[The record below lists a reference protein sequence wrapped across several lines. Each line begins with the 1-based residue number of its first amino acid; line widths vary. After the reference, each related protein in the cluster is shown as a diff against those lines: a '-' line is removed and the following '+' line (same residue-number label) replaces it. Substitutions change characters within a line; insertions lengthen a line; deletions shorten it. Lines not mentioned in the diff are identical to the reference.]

1 MRKVTVYDTRDQTPE
16 LPNAADGTPH
26 QLTLPV
32 AGTTVAAQRARHRV
46 VAAVRA
52 WDIRLGEARLG
63 AVELVVGELIAN
75 AVQHAGAGPITVN
88 VRQNGPELM
97 VDIHDAD
104 TDLPRA
110 TAAHRDCES
119 GRGLLLISEFA
130 DRHGVELSASGKRC
144 WAAFDL
150 PLSPNSK
157 ESAMTP
163 APSTPAA
170 TPRVI
175 DCFTGPWEFL
185 SNYSAAPVRLDG
197 VPYPTVEHAYQAA
210 KTLDET
216 VRARIADDPDPDEAK
231 RLGRQH
237 ADRADW
243 EEAKVPVMR
252 SLVGQKFQDPALRER
267 LLATGTAELVEGN
280 DWGDEFWGV
289 CGGHGQ
295 NTMGL
300 ILMAVREQARRERK
314 PAVQGDGSGA
324 PTTDIAGALGCAAQA
339 RIPTVHGVFTAW
351 GYRNVLEG
359 GEHLA
364 LTLGRIRGAER
375 VLVRVHSECLTGE
388 ALGSLRCDCG
398 PQLDAAMA
406 AVAAEGSG
414 VILYLRGHEGR
425 GIGLLAKLRAYALQ
439 DAGFDTVDANASMG
453 LPADARDYRIAAR
466 VLADLGVRS
475 VRLLSNNP
483 DKAEALT
490 ALGVEVAERLSL
502 LVAANIHSLEYLRT
516 KRDRMGHDLP
526 GLPEATD
533 LVGAEYAS

>member
-1 MRKVTVYDTRDQTPE
+1 M
-16 LPNAADGTPH
+16 
-26 QLTLPV
+26 
-32 AGTTVAAQRARHRV
+32 AAQQARHRI
-46 VAAVRA
+46 VAAIRA

-75 AVQHAGAGPITVN
+75 AAQHAGAGPITVN
-88 VRQNGPELM
+88 VRQNGPELI
-97 VDIHDAD
+97 VAVHDTG

-110 TAAHRDCES
+110 TAVDPDSES
-119 GRGLLLISEFA
+119 GRGVLLISEFA
-130 DRHGVELSASGKRC
+130 DRHGAELSAAGKRC

-150 PLSPNSK
+150 PLSSNSK
-157 ESAMTP
+157 GSAMTP
-163 APSTPAA
+163 APSTPAT
-170 TPRVI
+170 TPRAI

-185 SNYSAAPVRLDG
+185 SNYSAAPVQLDG
-197 VPYPTVEHAYQAA
+197 ALYPTVEHAYQAA

-216 VRARIADDPDPDEAK
+216 VRARIAEDPDPDEAK
-231 RLGRQH
+231 SLGRQH

-243 EEAKVPVMR
+243 EEAKVAVMR

-289 CGGHGQ
+289 CAGHGQ

-300 ILMAVREQARRERK
+300 ILMAVREQARREQD
-314 PAVQGDGSGA
+314 PATERHDSGA
-324 PTTDIAGALGCAAQA
+324 PATDIAGALGCAAQA
-339 RIPTVHGVFTAW
+339 RIPTAHGVFTAW

-490 ALGVEVAERLSL
+490 ALGVEVAERLPL

-533 LVGAEYAS
+533 LVGTTDLIGAEYAS